1 MGGFTTDIRI
11 PDQRLLFEGPPQVSV
26 GELLLLIPVPS
37 EIDNRMSKNR
47 YGA

>member
-11 PDQRLLFEGPPQVSV
+11 PDRVLLFEELPLVSV

-47 YGA
+47 YEA